1 METQKNNTCPFQEA
15 MDLMSGKWTMTIINT
30 LMAGTMRF
38 KELERA
44 IPGINTRML
53 VKDLKQLEKQ
63 EILIRTAY
71 ATVPPTVEYSLS
83 KKGHSLKPVVLAVQD
98 WAINNMQQVKI

>member
-1 METQKNNTCPFQEA
+1 MEQNKVEACPFQEA
-15 MDLMSGKWTMTIINT
+15 MNLMSGKWTMTIVNT
-30 LMAGTMRF
+30 LMSGKMRF

-53 VKDLKQLEKQ
+53 VKDLKHLEKK
-63 EILIRTAY
+63 EVLIRKAY

-83 KKGHSLKPVVLAVQD
+83 MKGLSLKPVVQAVQD
-98 WAINNMQQVKI
+98 WALKNMKS